1 MSFFS
6 IFIPVFSFCLNILS
20 QILFYRIK
28 KTLLKSEYTGFIIG
42 FVFLLICEL
51 SVYQNQSKEWP
62 FLFCVNLIIY
72 LSFSYCY
79 FQFINMG
86 ETARRIR
93 LLRELYE
100 QPKGQ
105 TKEQILAKYNARD
118 IIDIRIKRLLNNKQV
133 IPRGTKYYLRGT
145 SVLFISKLILI
156 MKWII
161 LGAGSE
167 FKQGKNTK

>member
-6 IFIPVFSFCLNILS
+6 IFIPVFSFCLNVLS
-20 QILFYRIK
+20 QILCYKIK
-28 KTLLKSEYTGFIIG
+28 KILLKSEYIGFLTGFII
-42 FVFLLICEL
+42 LLVCEL
-51 SVYQNQSKEWP
+51 SVYHQNQPKEWL

-72 LSFSYCY
+72 VSLSYCY

-100 QPKGQ
+100 APKGQ
-105 TKEQILAKYNARD
+105 TKEQILAKYNAQD
-118 IIDIRIKRLLNNKQV
+118 IIDIRIKRLLNNKQ
-133 IPRGTKYYLRGT
+133 IILRDAKYYPKGT
-145 SVLFISKLILI
+145 TVLFISKLILI

-161 LGAGSE
+161 LGANSE
-167 FKQGKNTK
+167 FEGQE

>member
-1 MSFFS
+1 MKISFLN

-20 QILFYRIK
+20 QVLFYRIK
-28 KTLLKSEYTGFIIG
+28 KTLLKSEYTGFTIG
-42 FVFLLICEL
+42 FIFLLAGGL
-51 SVYQNQSKEWP
+51 SVYQNQLKEWP

-72 LSFSYCY
+72 LSLSYCY

-100 QPKGQ
+100 TPKGQ

-133 IPRGTKYYLRGT
+133 ILRGTKYYLGGT
-145 SVLFISKLILI
+145 TVLFISKLILA

-161 LGAGSE
+161 LGTDSE
-167 FKQGKNTK
+167 FKDTK